1 MGGNKGSGRGGR
13 WTKRG
18 IFILKELQ
26 ETSGSHTGFETSKA
40 DTDTPVS
47 KFSTVVNPD
56 TLRLGVI
63 TQIRIKLNWANAV
76 DLEAFRLW
84 EAAKAG
90 DYESNSRKLFDSDEY
105 TPSLND
111 DEEYV
116 FDVYI
121 PFMLDKV
128 GEMYYAPQWS
138 AACGNI
144 QGHVTVKGEVFE

>member
-1 MGGNKGSGRGGR
+1 MGGKSSGRAGR
-13 WTKRG
+13 WTKRD

-26 ETSGSHTGFETSKA
+26 ETAGAHTGFETSKS

-47 KFSTVVNPD
+47 YFSTIVDPD
-56 TLRLGVI
+56 TVKSGVI

-76 DLEAFRLW
+76 TLEAFRIW

-90 DYESNSRKLFDSDEY
+90 DYESNSRKIFDSDEFVAA
-105 TPSLND
+105 LND

-116 FDVYI
+116 FDVHI
-121 PFMLDKV
+121 PFKLDSAGV
-128 GEMYYAPQWS
+128 LYYAPQWS

-144 QGHVTVKGEVFE
+144 QGHVTVKGEVYQ